1 MSLIPDVAFAENTS
15 QRLPCVIV
23 LDGSTSMCGEPIVA
37 LNAGLKTLADD
48 LKSDSTARQRVRL
61 LVLRIGEPDV
71 QVVTD
76 WTDAIDF
83 EPPTIVANGATPLG
97 AGVRRALL
105 EIEEQKRQFD
115 DNGIPFN
122 RPWLFIMTDGE
133 PTDPDW
139 EDAAAECCAAE
150 AAGKL
155 TAFCIGVG
163 RGANLGQLARFS
175 SRSPKLL
182 EAAHFK
188 EFFLWL
194 SRSAKVGSQKA
205 TSEPTQMAATDDWAV
220 VPAKH

>member
-1 MSLIPDVAFAENTS
+1 MSG
-15 QRLPCVIV
+15 Q
-23 LDGSTSMCGEPIVA
+23 PIME
-37 LNAGLKTLADD
+37 LNAGLRVLAQD
-48 LKSDSTARQRVRL
+48 LKDDSVARQRVRL
-61 LVLRIGEPDV
+61 LVLRIGEPNDV

-83 EPPTIVANGATPLG
+83 DPPTIDADGATPLG
-97 AGVRRALL
+97 AGVRRALM

-122 RPWLFIMTDGE
+122 RPWLFILTDGE

-139 EDAAAECCAAE
+139 EAAAAECRAAE
-150 AAGKL
+150 AAGKV

-163 RGANLGQLARFS
+163 SANLQQLGRFS
-175 SRSPKLL
+175 SRTPKQLD
-182 EAAHFK
+182 AVHFR

-205 TSEPTQMAATDDWAV
+205 ANEAIQMAATDDWAI
-220 VPAKH
+220 VPGKS